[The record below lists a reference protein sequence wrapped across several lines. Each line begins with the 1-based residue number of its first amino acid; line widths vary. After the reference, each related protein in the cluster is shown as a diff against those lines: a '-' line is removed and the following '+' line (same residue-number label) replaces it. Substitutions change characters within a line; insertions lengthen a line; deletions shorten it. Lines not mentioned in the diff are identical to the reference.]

1 MEKYFNFTVAI
12 IAIGNLLDCIILANM
27 MNAFLRKGK
36 LHQSVIRIAYGLF
49 YLLST
54 TAVFYSFM
62 TWQYCAFYLFL
73 LFLLTF
79 FYEESWEKR
88 IWVVLTLG
96 SIRLSCLLLVFLA
109 EGRVFYA
116 PEICMATSLF
126 LLCFVIIKR
135 IPFTRND
142 EEKGETGRLWPI
154 LLLVVSAAGT
164 TVLFGLLHETKV
176 SALFA
181 VICCICLLIIDLST
195 FFLYHAVCQNDA
207 HVKQRDSY
215 RQLLYYYKNQI
226 EVIAESQNN
235 IKALRHDM
243 KNHLLHLSIQLENKK
258 YEDALCYLNVM
269 MENMK
274 GDMEYVSTGNTEVD
288 CLLNYKIQI
297 AQKVLK
303 KVEYQIQIPA
313 DCEWKSFD
321 FNIVMGNLLDN
332 ALEAA
337 ADSEEKLLK
346 IDIHMD
352 KGILLIHIVNSYR
365 NTPNRQGRQ
374 FLSTKQK
381 PDIHDISLPYHGIG
395 LQNVKRIVEKQN
407 GDMEL
412 HYENGLFEADVM
424 LYLNQ
429 L

>member
-1 MEKYFNFTVAI
+1 MEKYFNFTIAI
-12 IAIGNLLDCIILANM
+12 IVIANLLDCIILANM
-27 MNAFLRKGK
+27 MNAFLRKRK

-54 TAVFYSFM
+54 AAVFYSFM
-62 TWQYCAFYLFL
+62 TWQYCAFYLLL
-73 LFLLTF
+73 LFLPAF

-88 IWVVLTLG
+88 IWVILTLG
-96 SIRLSCLLLVFLA
+96 SIRLSCLLLVFWA

-116 PEICMATSLF
+116 PEVCMATSLF

-135 IPFTRND
+135 IPFTRNE
-142 EEKGETGRLWPI
+142 EEKGETGRLWPL

-176 SALFA
+176 SVLFA

-215 RQLLYYYKNQI
+215 RQQLYYYKNQI
-226 EVIAESQNN
+226 EVIAESQNS
-235 IKALRHDM
+235 IRALRHDM
-243 KNHLLHLSIQLENKK
+243 RNHLLHLRIQLENKK
-258 YEDALCYLNVM
+258 YEDALSYLDAM
-269 MENMK
+269 TENMK
-274 GDMEYVSTGNTEVD
+274 GSMEYVSTGNTGAD
-288 CLLNYKIQI
+288 CLLNYKIRI
-297 AQKVLK
+297 AEKVLK

-337 ADSEEKLLK
+337 QDSEEKFLK
-346 IDIHMD
+346 IAIHVD
-352 KGILLIHIVNSYR
+352 KGILLIHVANSYKNMPDR
-365 NTPNRQGRQ
+365 RGRQ
-374 FLSTKQK
+374 FLSTKQTS
-381 PDIHDISLPYHGIG
+381 DIDGMEEACHGIG

-407 GDMEL
+407 GDMQL

>member
-1 MEKYFNFTVAI
+1 MEKYFNFRVAI
-12 IAIGNLLDCIILANM
+12 IAIGNLLDGIILVNM
-27 MNAFLRKGK
+27 LNTFLRKRK

-49 YLLST
+49 YFLST
-54 TAVFYSFM
+54 ASVLYSFI

-116 PEICMATSLF
+116 PEICMAASLL
-126 LLCFVIIKR
+126 LLCFVIMKR
-135 IPFTRND
+135 IPFEQND
-142 EEKGETGRLWPI
+142 EDIGETGRLWLVL
-154 LLLVVSAAGT
+154 LLLVSAAST
-164 TVLFGLLHETKV
+164 AALFGLLHETKV

-181 VICCICLLIIDLST
+181 AICCICFLIVDLST
-195 FFLYHAVCQNDA
+195 FLLYHAVCQNAA
-207 HVKQRDSY
+207 HIKQRDSY

-226 EVIAESQNN
+226 AVIVESQNS
-235 IKALRHDM
+235 IRALRHDM
-243 KNHLLHLSIQLENKK
+243 KNHFLHLRIQLENKK
-258 YEDALCYLNVM
+258 YEDALCYLDAM
-269 MENMK
+269 MENLK
-274 GDMEYVSTGNTEVD
+274 GNMEYVSTGNTEAD
-288 CLLNYKIQI
+288 CLLNYKIRI
-297 AQKVLK
+297 AKKVLK
-303 KVEYQIQIPA
+303 KVEYQIQIPV

-337 ADSEEKLLK
+337 QDSEEKFLK
-346 IDIHMD
+346 IVIYVN
-352 KGILLIHIVNSYR
+352 KGILLIHVANSYKNIPSR
-365 NTPNRQGRQ
+365 KGRQ

-381 PDIHDISLPYHGIG
+381 SDINGMKEACHGIG